1 MKFLVEKFC
10 RRNAHIFPFY
20 VFRSAHIYVFNFFFE
35 IGRVASSCKTLPT
48 DLEILSKLNPFFADL
63 NVSSTTNYLLD
74 RMSMPLLINS
84 DSLVHLYDYP
94 QPAILDADDDGDN
107 ADERKNT
114 SGRWQRF
121 L

>member
-1 MKFLVEKFC
+1 
-10 RRNAHIFPFY
+10 
-20 VFRSAHIYVFNFFFE
+20 
-35 IGRVASSCKTLPT
+35 
-48 DLEILSKLNPFFADL
+48 
-63 NVSSTTNYLLD
+63 
-74 RMSMPLLINS
+74 MSMPLIINS

-94 QPAILDADDDGDN
+94 MPAILDADDDGDN